1 MTTNYTW
8 ILNENLDQI
17 EVESA
22 EEEYEYSN
30 GLGWHETADGLEWDQ
45 LDRCPVVENGAG
57 RLLPARRLI
66 PTIKSGAD
74 RRRYIYV
81 RKVRKDQTKF
91 AILSV

>member
-30 GLGWHETADGLEWDQ
+30 GLGWHETADGLEWD
-45 LDRCPVVENGAG
+45 R
-57 RLLPARRLI
+57 
-66 PTIKSGAD
+66 
-74 RRRYIYV
+74 
-81 RKVRKDQTKF
+81 
-91 AILSV
+91 